1 MSKLE
6 KVKIVSKNGH
16 PKAELYF
23 TADFNGYYCYP
34 SWKRL
39 IKCEVRDNKK
49 VFTIPIKIF
58 EDFLEINKKV
68 CGGTED
74 IVYDK
79 DSITIF
85 YGYYISSS
93 KFYST
98 TRLTEKFI
106 KKWVCLDCPDLR
118 RFTVNVDRHVNW
130 AGLSLLMFEDVLY
143 SSSAYDTSVD
153 ELTETEFKA
162 FEKAMDKDWYCF
174 QKIKEAYENQNAKVD
189 VKSIENEVI
198 RYEQEVQC
206 LINTYQSEL
215 KEFGKEL
222 PERMLDCGF
231 SMIFTSDEDINK
243 KISLLKTKGVRNVD
257 YLNVKFPEDY
267 FSVCNSE
274 LIFKKFKE
282 LANCQIANQLSI
294 RTMLD

>member
-23 TADFNGYYCYP
+23 TADFKGYYCYP

-39 IKCEVRDNKK
+39 IKREVKNGNS
-49 VFTIPIKIF
+49 VFTMPIRFF
-58 EDFLEINKKV
+58 EEFLRINKEI
-68 CGGTED
+68 CGDTD
-74 IVYDK
+74 NIVYDK
-79 DSITIF
+79 DSIKEF
-85 YGYYISSS
+85 YGYTTSSTE
-93 KFYST
+93 FYST
-98 TRLTEKFI
+98 QLTENYI
-106 KKWVCLDCPDLR
+106 KKWVGYDCPNLIKYS
-118 RFTVNVDRHVNW
+118 VNIDRHKNW
-130 AGLSLLMFEDVLY
+130 AGFNFLMYENVLY
-143 SSSAYDTSVD
+143 SSSVYDTSVD
-153 ELTETEFKA
+153 ELTDTEFKA

-174 QKIKEAYENQNAKVD
+174 QKIKEAYENQNAIVD
-189 VKSIENEVI
+189 VKAIENEVAK
-198 RYEQEVQC
+198 YEQEVQR

-215 KEFGKEL
+215 TEFGKKL

-231 SMIFTSDEDINK
+231 SMIYTSDDDINK

-294 RTMLD
+294 RTVLD